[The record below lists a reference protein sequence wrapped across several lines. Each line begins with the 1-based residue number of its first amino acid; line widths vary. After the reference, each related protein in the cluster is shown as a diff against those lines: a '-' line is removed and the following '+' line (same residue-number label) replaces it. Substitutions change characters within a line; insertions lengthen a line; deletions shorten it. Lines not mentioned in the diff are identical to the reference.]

1 MTTRRPLVFYDKK
14 HIWAL
19 ITKTPAMVQ
28 MNSRIIAFKSVDL
41 YRSFL
46 QD

>member
-28 MNSRIIAFKSVDL
+28 MNSMDNCL
-41 YRSFL
+41 YISRFV
-46 QD
+46 